1 MTEYALTKDGST
13 VDQTRHFKDAETP
26 LDFSGHPTKGD
37 WKWLSV
43 TRLQPEDGQAEGW
56 TLNMGASSA
65 SYRPEYVAPQPRRVG
80 TVAEFRALFLPASLA
95 ALEAKVLTD
104 TNIRGFYFQALA
116 SDSVDLDSPDVAAG
130 LAYSVSIA
138 VMTEAEKTAILG
150 ADFDA

>member
-13 VDQTRHFKDAETP
+13 VDQTRHFKDGETP
-26 LDFSGHPTKGD
+26 PDFSGHPTKGD

-43 TRLQPEDGQAEGW
+43 TRLPPENGQSEGW
-56 TLNMGASSA
+56 TLNMGTSSA

-80 TVAEFRALFLPASLA
+80 PVAEFRELFSPTALA

-116 SDSVDLDSPDVAAG
+116 SDSVNLDSPNVAAG
-130 LAYSVSIA
+130 LAYSVSIG
-138 VMTEAEKTAILG
+138 VMTEEEKTAILG
-150 ADFDA
+150 ANFDA